1 MADLV
6 YPPVIVAI
14 KTFWKYLGLKFDFHG
29 EENIPRDGGSILAI
43 NHIGY
48 LDFALTGTAALPI
61 GRYVRFMAKK
71 EIFDNKL
78 AGPLMRGMHHISVDR
93 SNGSASFV
101 TALRAL
107 RAGEI
112 IGIFPEGTISV
123 SFEIKELKSGAVRL
137 AMGAGVPIVPT
148 IVWGSQRIWTK
159 KVKRNLRRQG
169 VPITVAFGEPL
180 YFDKKSDVEAGEKLL
195 RETMLKML
203 HEVQE
208 KYPDS
213 HVGQRWAPVRL
224 GGTAP
229 APLNY
234 RACLRRRIRKQRSR
248 LLVFRL
254 SVTLIRS
261 PNLLSRGSV
270 LHSSLFSWLYWWSV
284 FHSGLS
290 SVTQSTE
297 ALSLFH

>member
-14 KTFWKYLGLKFDFHG
+14 KTLWKYLGLKFDFQG
-29 EENIPRDGGSILAI
+29 EENIPREGGAILSI

-48 LDFALTGTAALPI
+48 LDFALTGTAALPT

-93 SNGSASFV
+93 SSGTASFV
-101 TALRAL
+101 AALRAL

-112 IGIFPEGTISV
+112 VGIFPEGTISV

-137 AMGAGVPIVPT
+137 AMGAGVPVIPT

-159 KVKRNLRRQG
+159 KVKRNLRRNNFP
-169 VPITVAFGEPL
+169 VTVAFGKPL
-180 YFDKKSDVEAGEKLL
+180 YFDKQSGVEAGEKLL
-195 RETMLKML
+195 RETMLVML

-213 HVGQRWAPVRL
+213 HAGQRWAPVRL
-224 GGTAP
+224 GGSAP
-229 APLNY
+229 APLN
-234 RACLRRRIRKQRSR
+234 
-248 LLVFRL
+248 
-254 SVTLIRS
+254 
-261 PNLLSRGSV
+261 
-270 LHSSLFSWLYWWSV
+270 
-284 FHSGLS
+284 
-290 SVTQSTE
+290 
-297 ALSLFH
+297 